1 MWLPRLKALKKRKGV
16 FRIWSPFFL
25 ISVLAE
31 VGGEAAADLLQEK
44 RYCRST
50 SCGGHQQEF
59 EELLAE

>member
-1 MWLPRLKALKKRKGV
+1 MAATFEGVEKKEGCV
-16 FRIWSPFFL
+16 QNLVPFFL

-31 VGGEAAADLLQEK
+31 VGGEAAADLLQEP
-44 RYCRST
+44 RYCTST